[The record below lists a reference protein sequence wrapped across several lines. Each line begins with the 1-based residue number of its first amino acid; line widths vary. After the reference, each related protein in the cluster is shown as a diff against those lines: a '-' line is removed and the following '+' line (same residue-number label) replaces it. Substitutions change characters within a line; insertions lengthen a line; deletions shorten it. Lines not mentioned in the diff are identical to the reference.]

1 MAIRFSPE
9 ELKGELLR
17 VRRELA
23 HLDTLL
29 DRTFRDIEAASEHG
43 ERDRMDDA
51 RNVRQCLWKDKEQL
65 RSQET
70 IFLKLLFD
78 PNSVGGN
85 PGENGAPTG
94 GTPFPPQFSVDGSPM
109 PMMGHG
115 DPSRMLHSVFT
126 PPSMLGVKPGKLKMR
141 RNKLASPG
149 LPTSMSDGK
158 SPSGFESDF
167 ANPSGYEVNRSAECK
182 VRDVWLEWK
191 EGLNGFPSIEKL
203 EEERKKDRKKVWWKN
218 MNDYKYWSKQMR
230 IVHAVEEKARELG
243 GDLDASINFW
253 EDILREEFDGS
264 VSKLREAL
272 GGQKT
277 NEEDIGRFKKR
288 CRDLLQKGLL
298 RMAKK
303 RQMSHQPSDQ
313 HHAHQQQVLHQQ
325 QMMEMQQQTFTQAV
339 QSDMVHM
346 GAMAMPHDP
355 NALAKHEGQH
365 EASQQQVLEDSML
378 HEAAAAAAA
387 AAAAQGQLDN
397 GVLLLQ
403 GTHELQQMP
412 GGSQAVMQAHGDEQL
427 EDAQEQLQ
435 QQQQQQQEQMQQ
447 QMHENGLIAASMH
460 AAAQAGHPEEEEHGA
475 GEEDQHAEDEE
486 HMHEDHHGVVEEG
499 DEELEGEGRGEDG
512 EGEEEHVQ

>member
-43 ERDRMDDA
+43 ERDRMEDA

-70 IFLKLLFD
+70 IFLRLLFD

-85 PGENGAPTG
+85 PAENGAPG
-94 GTPFPPQFSVDGSPM
+94 AAGSFPPQFSVDGSPM
-109 PMMGHG
+109 PIMGHG

-126 PPSMLGVKPGKLKMR
+126 PPSMLGVKPGKMKMR

-149 LPTSMSDGK
+149 LPSSMSDGK

-167 ANPSGYEVNRSAECK
+167 ANPNGYEVNRSAECK

-243 GDLDASINFW
+243 GDLDSSINFW

-303 RQMSHQPSDQ
+303 RQMTHQQSDQ
-313 HHAHQQQVLHQQ
+313 HHAHQQQALHQQ
-325 QMMEMQQQTFTQAV
+325 QLMEMQQQTYTQAV
-339 QSDMVHM
+339 QGDMVHM
-346 GAMAMPHDP
+346 AAMGMAHDP
-355 NALAKHEGQH
+355 NVLPKHEAQH
-365 EASQQQVLEDSML
+365 EVSQQQVLEENML
-378 HEAAAAAAA
+378 HEAAAAAA

-397 GVLLLQ
+397 GVLLMQ
-403 GTHELQQMP
+403 ETHGLQQMA
-412 GGSQAVMQAHGDEQL
+412 GEGQAVMQAHVEEQL
-427 EDAQEQLQ
+427 EDAQEQLR
-435 QQQQQQQEQMQQ
+435 QQQQQQQEQMRQL
-447 QMHENGLIAASMH
+447 HENQLIAASMH
-460 AAAQAGHPEEEEHGA
+460 AAQAHAEGEEHVEEQH
-475 GEEDQHAEDEE
+475 GEEGEE
-486 HMHEDHHGVVEEG
+486 QMHEDHGEVEEG
-499 DEELEGEGRGEDG
+499 DEELEGEGALL
-512 EGEEEHVQ
+512 VPYIPSSI